1 MNNYRYREARKR
13 VQAKKEFFRHL
24 GTYFVMSV
32 FFFMLNAVTSFGT
45 WWFIWPMLGWGLAV
59 LFHYVDVFGV
69 PGVEPISQEWE
80 EREMRREMRRMQRE
94 DRQARRDER
103 EKQDH
108 RQVRPSPAGHT
119 FDPAPEDQLE
129 LRPLPKRAKKWDES
143 DLV

>member
-69 PGVEPISQEWE
+69 PGVEPISKEWE
-80 EREMRREMRRMQRE
+80 EREMRREMRRMHRVE
-94 DRQARRDER
+94 RQTRRDER
-103 EKQDH
+103 ERKD
-108 RQVRPSPAGHT
+108 RR
-119 FDPAPEDQLE
+119 PAPASNGYEPPSEERLE
-129 LRPLPKRAKKWDES
+129 LRPLPKRVKKWDES